1 LLRFASLCVC
11 ICFALCR
18 KPVLLCYAMLCFA
31 SFVPE
36 AGFAL
41 LCYASLYAGSLFCF
55 AMPCFASLALLC
67 FAVASQCLA

>member
-1 LLRFASLCVC
+1 
-11 ICFALCR
+11 
-18 KPVLLCYAMLCFA
+18 MLCFA